1 MKKGILKIAEG
12 DFTALSIAKKNK
24 FLTPYAILSLISQ
37 MPAYVFAMTSTA
49 NDIMWKG
56 KAWDAPHRGRTWQ
69 KLESC
74 KYSINE
80 AQRAVLFAAAV
91 ACDY

>member
-56 KAWDAPHRGRTWQ
+56 KA
-69 KLESC
+69 
-74 KYSINE
+74 
-80 AQRAVLFAAAV
+80 
-91 ACDY
+91 